1 MKKKNL
7 NKEFTFEKLVFKK
20 EKISAMMPRSTSNVK
35 GGNMCHDT
43 NCTMDPCPPFLTTR
57 IYSGGSMPE

>member
-7 NKEFTFEKLVFKK
+7 NREFTFDKLEFKK
-20 EKISAMMPRSTSNVK
+20 EKISDMTPRNTNNVK